1 MTKQTLLSCFFNKN
15 SIDEKEALLPLL
27 STSIPVVDDDDN
39 AGNETLNRHTVPDGI
54 LGQQEITSPKP
65 KSESN
70 SSSVQ
75 LVSDRDSPLSEY
87 EQLRLRNMKRNHER
101 LVSLGLVDPAAPT
114 PGSSISKTSK
124 PPKQRKRKKVANAVS
139 PEYSMPLRR
148 STRRT
153 PSSQTA
159 SQIKNSMI
167 SLNDSSQ
174 NQTPTTTEHM
184 HTEEEAHVEEFQ
196 DSALV
201 TQMEYSTRTSS
212 IVTSSRH
219 QGALNS
225 LSPIGPRLLSPKANL
240 ALYSLNIYSNNADVP
255 LQWIVGAGK
264 SGIVS
269 IWNCHQEPTDE
280 GIDSVITWKAHGGR
294 WISDACFIPSRDD
307 GNSPQSNDS
316 SHQCP
321 SNLLTAANDGTICLW
336 DLRSSSSST
345 GAPKNLATTGKKLHT
360 GGIFSMHVDI
370 HGSNYNDMYVCTGS
384 KDKSLAVTTL
394 DSISSGGM
402 CLPIFVSHHH
412 SSKVGCVHLQ
422 GKGSALIG
430 SASDDGIV
438 AIHDFRDDKVVA
450 DIDFAHDKPHSIV
463 WNPYNPTSFITA
475 GYDNTIHSWD
485 HRNLKEPVQSFVG
498 HVPVSTKRCKRIHR
512 PCFLYTS
519 NGSSSTQFE
528 YILSGSESS
537 GCLSIFDFGTDK
549 LSAKDNHVSVFSR
562 GHLPM
567 DCGDAGCIA
576 VQGSNVAVAVDG
588 GDVLL
593 LQPNP
598 IKG

>member
-1 MTKQTLLSCFFNKN
+1 M
-15 SIDEKEALLPLL
+15 IDEKGALLPLL
-27 STSIPVVDDDDN
+27 STSIPVPY
-39 AGNETLNRHTVPDGI
+39 AGNETLNRHTIPDGI
-54 LGQQEITSPKP
+54 LGKQEITSPKP

-70 SSSVQ
+70 SSSVR

-87 EQLRLRNMKRNHER
+87 EQLRLRNIKRNHER
-101 LVSLGLVDPAAPT
+101 LVSLGLVDPAAPS
-114 PGSSISKTSK
+114 PGSLISKTSK
-124 PPKQRKRKKVANAVS
+124 PPKKRKRKKVANAVS

-153 PSSQTA
+153 PNSQTA
-159 SQIKNSMI
+159 SQIENSMI

-174 NQTPTTTEHM
+174 NQTTTTTEH
-184 HTEEEAHVEEFQ
+184 TEKEAHVEEFQ

-201 TQMEYSTRTSS
+201 TQMEYSARTSS
-212 IVTSSRH
+212 IVTPSHH
-219 QGALNS
+219 QGVLNS
-225 LSPIGPRLLSPKANL
+225 LSPIGPRLSSPKANL

-307 GNSPQSNDS
+307 GTSSQSNNS

-370 HGSNYNDMYVCTGS
+370 DGSNYNDMYVCTGS

-412 SSKVGCVHLQ
+412 SSKVGCVQLQ

-463 WNPYNPTSFITA
+463 WNPYNPTLFITA
-475 GYDNTIHSWD
+475 GHDNTIHSWD
-485 HRNLKEPVQSFVG
+485 HRNLKEPIQSYVG

-512 PCFLYTS
+512 PSFLYTS
-519 NGSSSTQFE
+519 NCSNSKQFE
-528 YILSGSESS
+528 YILSGSENS
-537 GCLSIFDFGTDK
+537 GCLSIFDCGTKDK
-549 LSAKDNHVSVFSR
+549 LVSVFSR

-576 VQGSNVAVAVDG
+576 VQGSNIAVAVDG

>member
-1 MTKQTLLSCFFNKN
+1 MTKQALLSSFFNKK
-15 SIDEKEALLPLL
+15 S
-27 STSIPVVDDDDN
+27 
-39 AGNETLNRHTVPDGI
+39 VPDGNF
-54 LGQQEITSPKP
+54 GQENSSPKP
-65 KSESN
+65 RSESN
-70 SSSVQ
+70 SPSVQ
-75 LVSDRDSPLSEY
+75 VVRDKYCPLSDY
-87 EQLRLRNMKRNHER
+87 EQLRLRNIKRNHER
-101 LVSLGLVDPAAPT
+101 LVSLGLVDPAAPSL
-114 PGSSISKTSK
+114 GSSISKSSQ
-124 PPKQRKRKKVANAVS
+124 PPKRKKRKKVANTVA

-153 PSSQTA
+153 PSSQPG
-159 SQIKNSMI
+159 SQIEGSLI

-174 NQTPTTTEHM
+174 NETPTTTEHM
-184 HTEEEAHVEEFQ
+184 QTEEEVHVEEFQ

-212 IVTSSRH
+212 IVTSSHH

-240 ALYSLNIYSNNADVP
+240 ALYSLNIYSNNADV

-269 IWNCHQEPTDE
+269 IWNCHQAPTDE
-280 GIDSVITWKAHGGR
+280 GIDPIVTWKAHGGR
-294 WISDACFIPSRDD
+294 WIADACFIPSRED
-307 GNSPQSNDS
+307 GNSPK
-316 SHQCP
+316 CP

-370 HGSNYNDMYVCTGS
+370 NGSNYNDLYVCTGS
-384 KDKSLAVTTL
+384 KDKTLAVTTL
-394 DSISSGGM
+394 ESISSGGM
-402 CLPIFVSHHH
+402 CSPIFVSHHH
-412 SSKVGCVHLQ
+412 SSKVGCVQLQ
-422 GKGSALIG
+422 GKGSALVG

-463 WNPYNPTSFITA
+463 WNPHSPTSFITA
-475 GYDNTIHSWD
+475 GHDNTIHSWD

-498 HVPVSTKRCKRIHR
+498 HVPLSTKRYKRIHR
-512 PCFLYTS
+512 PSFLYTS
-519 NGSSSTQFE
+519 NVSNNTQFE
-528 YILSGSESS
+528 YILSGSENS
-537 GCLSIFDFGTDK
+537 GCLSIFDFGTDR
-549 LSAKDNHVSVFSR
+549 LSAKDNHVSVLSR